1 MSLFNR
7 WVIATR
13 PESLFN
19 TLIKKRTQ
27 ICVILLSIPVLILP
41 TACLVYIFWQGLP
54 NLNWQVLSGEGLHGF
69 GIEHGMFGQIMG
81 SLLLMLGAN
90 LLAAPAAVAL
100 ALFTRLYAS
109 SALQGYTITLLHLLQ
124 GIPPIVYGLFGLVV
138 FVHMLHWGI
147 SLLVGMIILAI
158 IILPLL
164 VLNCLHA
171 LSGITAESTE
181 AARSLGLNDSQLI
194 QRVWLPVAWP
204 AMLTGLLLGMARS
217 LSETA
222 PILFTA
228 TVFSG
233 VLWPDSLF
241 EPVTT
246 LQTHIFYLA
255 QEGANAQVVSI
266 AWSAANLLI
275 VLVLCF
281 SFSALL
287 LRRMQQRQRIQS

>member
-1 MSLFNR
+1 MITTIMLR
-7 WVIATR
+7 
-13 PESLFN
+13 L
-19 TLIKKRTQ
+19 KKNRTQ
-27 ICVILLSIPVLILP
+27 ICVMLLSIPVLVLP
-41 TACLVYIFWQGLP
+41 TACLIYILWQGLP
-54 NLNWQVLSGEGLHGF
+54 SLSWQVLSGEGLSGF
-69 GIEHGMFGQIMG
+69 GIEHGMFGQILG
-81 SLLLMLGAN
+81 SLSLMLGAS

-109 SALQGYTITLLHLLQ
+109 STLQRNTITLLHLLQ

-138 FVHMLHWGI
+138 FVHLLHWGI

-181 AARSLGLNDSQLI
+181 AARSLGLNDGQLI
-194 QRVWLPVAWP
+194 LRVWLPVAWP

-255 QEGANAQVVSI
+255 QEGANAAVVSI
-266 AWSAANLLI
+266 AWGAATLLI
-275 VLVLCF
+275 ALVLCF

-287 LRRMQQRQRIQS
+287 LRRMEHAQRIQP

>member
-1 MSLFNR
+1 MITTIMLRLKKNR
-7 WVIATR
+7 THA
-13 PESLFN
+13 
-19 TLIKKRTQ
+19 
-27 ICVILLSIPVLILP
+27 CVMLLSLPVLVLP
-41 TACLVYIFWQGLP
+41 TACLVYILWQGLP
-54 NLNWQVLSGEGLHGF
+54 SLSWQVLSGERLSGF

-81 SLLLMLGAN
+81 SLLLMLGAS

-109 SALQGYTITLLHLLQ
+109 PALQRYTITLLHLLQ

-138 FVHMLHWGI
+138 FVHLLHWGI

-171 LSGITAESTE
+171 LDAIKPESTE
-181 AARSLGLNDSQLI
+181 AARSLGLNDVQLI
-194 QRVWLPVAWP
+194 HRVWLPVAWP

-255 QEGANAQVVSI
+255 QAGANAAVVSI
-266 AWSAANLLI
+266 AWGAATLLI

-287 LRRMQQRQRIQS
+287 LRRMDQSQRIQQP

>member
-1 MSLFNR
+1 MSDTFIPHN
-7 WVIATR
+7 IATIAVA
-13 PESLFN
+13 L
-19 TLIKKRTQ
+19 KKNRTQ
-27 ICVILLSIPVLILP
+27 FCVMLLSIPVLVLP
-41 TACLVYIFWQGLP
+41 TACLIYILAQGLP
-54 NLNWQVLSGEGLHGF
+54 TLSWPVLSGEGLSGF
-69 GIEHGMFGQIMG
+69 GIEHGMFGQISG
-81 SLLLMLGAN
+81 SLLLMLGAS
-90 LLAAPAAVAL
+90 LLAAPTALAL

-109 SALQGYTITLLHLLQ
+109 PKLQRYSVTLLHLLQ

-138 FVHMLHWGI
+138 FVHLLHWGI

-171 LSGITAESTE
+171 LDIITPETTES
-181 AARSLGLNDSQLI
+181 ARSLGLNNAQLI
-194 QRVWLPVAWP
+194 QRVWLPAAWP
-204 AMLTGLLLGMARS
+204 SMLTGLLLGMARS

-266 AWSAANLLI
+266 AWGAATLLI
-275 VLVLCF
+275 ALVLLF

-287 LRRMQQRQRIQS
+287 LRRHHQQPRIAQ

>member
-1 MSLFNR
+1 MITTIMLR
-7 WVIATR
+7 
-13 PESLFN
+13 L
-19 TLIKKRTQ
+19 KKNRTQ
-27 ICVILLSIPVLILP
+27 ICVMLLSIPVLVLP
-41 TACLVYIFWQGLP
+41 TACLIYILWQGLP
-54 NLNWQVLSGEGLHGF
+54 SLSWQVLSGEGLSGF
-69 GIEHGMFGQIMG
+69 GIEHGMFGQILG
-81 SLLLMLGAN
+81 SLLLMLGAS

-109 SALQGYTITLLHLLQ
+109 PALQSYTITLLHLLQ

-138 FVHMLHWGI
+138 FVHLLHWGI

-171 LSGITAESTE
+171 LDAVAAENTE
-181 AARSLGLNDSQLI
+181 AARSLGLNDGQLI
-194 QRVWLPVAWP
+194 LRVWLPTAWP
-204 AMLTGLLLGMARS
+204 AMLTGLLLGMARA

-255 QEGANAQVVSI
+255 QEGANAQVVNI
-266 AWSAANLLI
+266 AWTAATLLI
-275 VLVLCF
+275 ALVLVF

-287 LRRMQQRQRIQS
+287 LRRFNQSPRIEQ